1 MKFIVAGLGNPGKK
15 YDRTRH
21 NAGFLAVDEL
31 GTRLGIALTQE
42 RHQSLVGRGRIEA
55 DEIVL
60 AKPQTFMNL
69 SGTAVSSLLRDGY
82 LTPESLIVVHDELDL
97 PVGTVRVK
105 KGGGHGGHNGLRSLI
120 EQLGT
125 GDFSRVRIGIGRP
138 EPGRDTA
145 DYVLAP
151 FPAGE
156 RAVVAE
162 AVQNAANAVLLIVSE
177 GMTRAMNQF
186 NQK

>member
-21 NAGFLAVDEL
+21 NAGFLAIDEL
-31 GTRLGIALTQE
+31 GRRLGIGLTQE
-42 RHQSLVGRGRIEA
+42 RHQSLVGRGMIESH
-55 DEIVL
+55 EIVL

-82 LTPESLIVVHDELDL
+82 LTPESVIVVHDELDL
-97 PVGTVRVK
+97 PVGKVRVK

-125 GDFSRVRIGIGRP
+125 GEFNRVRIGIGRP
-138 EPGRDTA
+138 EPGMDTA

-151 FPAGE
+151 FRADE

-162 AVQNAANAVLLIVSE
+162 AVQKAAAAVMLIVSD
-177 GMTRAMNQF
+177 GMTSAMNQF